1 VIRFVLRDSRCRPIV
16 RMSNLAARIPGTGV
30 GTVVGEAMVFMLFP
44 ELFDSLELLKG
55 TGWVARGGEIA
66 ELAGWIGDVG

>member
-1 VIRFVLRDSRCRPIV
+1 
-16 RMSNLAARIPGTGV
+16 MSNLAARIPGTGV
-30 GTVVGEAMVFMLFP
+30 GTVVGEAMVFTLFP

-66 ELAGWIGDVG
+66 GLAGWIGDVG

>member
-1 VIRFVLRDSRCRPIV
+1 
-16 RMSNLAARIPGTGV
+16 MSNLAARIPGTGV

-55 TGWVARGGEIA
+55 TGWVA
-66 ELAGWIGDVG
+66 